1 MTRLSSKWVL
11 VAASTIALFGLHGP
25 ASAGPV
31 TVTQTVEAGITQDV
45 VALTGFTTT
54 GEDMAGMIVRAF
66 FENEE
71 EVMAVW
77 IAGAPGSGSGS
88 ASHSIP
94 SANDPNLTLTF
105 SLSQT
110 GDTFSNPWS
119 LANLASSTQG
129 TEIGLTRLVIEGLPG
144 DTVFDVFFSG
154 LDGTPGSFAGLDF
167 SGDFVLPLFAD
178 VFYVDQVSVGGAAAV
193 GDVYSILDIRF
204 GGAGVPPLAL
214 GDEILTFFADT
225 DSVGLP
231 NGRAPEPGSALLL
244 LGAGLVALYRRRRA

>member
-1 MTRLSSKWVL
+1 MTRLSTKWVL
-11 VAASTIALFGLHGP
+11 VAASTIALFGLHAP

-31 TVTQTVEAGITQDV
+31 TVTQTVDAGDTQDV
-45 VALTGFTTT
+45 VALTGFSTT

-71 EVMAVW
+71 EIMAVW

-88 ASHSIP
+88 ASQSVV
-94 SANDPNLTLTF
+94 SANDPNLTLSF

-119 LANLASSTQG
+119 LTNLTSSTQG
-129 TEIGLTRLVIEGLPG
+129 TEMGLTRLVIEGLPG

-154 LDGTPGSFAGLDF
+154 LEGTPGSFSGLDF

-178 VFYVDQVSVGGAAAV
+178 VFYIDQVSVGGAAAV

-204 GGAGVPPLAL
+204 DGAGVPPLAL
-214 GDEILTFFADT
+214 GDEILTFLADT

-231 NGRAPEPGSALLL
+231 NGPVPEPGMLLL